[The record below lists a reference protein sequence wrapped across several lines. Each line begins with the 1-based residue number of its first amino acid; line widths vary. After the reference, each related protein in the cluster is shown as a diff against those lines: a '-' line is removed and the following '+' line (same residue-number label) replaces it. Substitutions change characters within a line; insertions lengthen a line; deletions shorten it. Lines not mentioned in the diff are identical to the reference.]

1 MHEVQ
6 NFNFLTLTMNP
17 ENNKDPIEDG
27 KTNTPEGGANALDE
41 KEIEKLANEK
51 LKALYKDKLDSK
63 DLEIQQLKEEQD
75 KALKELQQKVE
86 SEAGRKPQSLMG
98 GDSSSHSSLKTPN
111 EMTDE
116 ELDKHIYWLSDTE
129 MNNIMGI

>member
-6 NFNFLTLTMNP
+6 NFNFLTLTMTP
-17 ENNKDPIEDG
+17 EEKAALEEG
-27 KTNTPEGGANALDE
+27 KTNTAEGSGDLTE

-75 KALKELQQKVE
+75 KALKDLQQKVE

-116 ELDKHIYWLSDTE
+116 ELDKHIY
-129 MNNIMGI
+129 

>member
-6 NFNFLTLTMNP
+6 NFNFLTLTMTP
-17 ENNKDPIEDG
+17 ENKDVIEDN
-27 KTNTPEGGANALDE
+27 KTTTPEGGATLDD

-51 LKALYKDKLDSK
+51 LKALYKDKLESK

>member
-6 NFNFLTLTMNP
+6 KFNFLTLTMTQ
-17 ENNKDPIEDG
+17 ENKAVIEDD
-27 KTNTPEGGANALDE
+27 KTTTPEGSATLDD

-51 LKALYKDKLDSK
+51 LKALYKDKLESK

-75 KALKELQQKVE
+75 KALKDLQQKVE